1 MVVTCMHKIVV
12 YSKDGC
18 HLCERALAKLEDLS
32 KDHEFQLTTFE
43 ISNERKIFEKYVLSI
58 PVVELDGRVVF
69 QASDIT
75 APGDIE
81 IELEKVVQAL
91 DVRTL

>member
-1 MVVTCMHKIVV
+1 MHKIVV

-18 HLCERALAKLEDLS
+18 HLCERAIMKLRDLS
-32 KDHEFQLTTFE
+32 NDYEFQLIISE
-43 ISNERKIFEKYVLSI
+43 ISNERRILEKYVLSI

-69 QASDIT
+69 QASDII

-81 IELEKVVQAL
+81 VKLEKVVQAL
-91 DVRTL
+91 DVRTF

>member
-1 MVVTCMHKIVV
+1 MHKIVV

-18 HLCERALAKLEDLS
+18 HLCERAIAKLEDLS
-32 KDHEFQLTTFE
+32 KNHEFQLTRFE
-43 ISNERKIFEKYVLSI
+43 ISDERRIFEKYVLSI

-75 APGDIE
+75 VPGDIE
-81 IELEKVVQAL
+81 VKLEKVVQAL